1 MYISLTKRNLKI
13 HLLLDFQHDTTIFNS
28 SDVFRFQSTFLTKLS
43 FRLTLYQIACARLSD
58 GIVGTEIKRA
68 KRKLDARD
76 LESGR
81 PRVFLTTFY

>member
-1 MYISLTKRNLKI
+1 MI

-28 SDVFRFQSTFLTKLS
+28 ADVFRFQSTFLTKLS

-58 GIVGTEIKRA
+58 SIVGTEIKRA
-68 KRKLDARD
+68 KRKLDAPD